1 MDKKEE
7 RRLSRKI
14 VREVGKQMRSSGFLH
29 SKPSFLVRPLGAF
42 ALFMHFHRYRCSP
55 CFRLHFGVRVMNDPF
70 EAIAL
75 NGPCFE
81 YAGTFEAAEDETL
94 ACTRTLIALIE
105 REGQGWFSK
114 FPDAEALYRA
124 PGSPL
129 QDRDRQAL
137 ADDFGEKR
145 NAARWRV
152 SAQLLGLKCQREP
165 AVLEGKFSVEP
176 VKPPAPL

>member
-1 MDKKEE
+1 
-7 RRLSRKI
+7 
-14 VREVGKQMRSSGFLH
+14 MRSSGFIH
-29 SKPSFLVRPLGAF
+29 SKPSFLVRSLGSF
-42 ALFMHFHRYRCSP
+42 AVFVHFHKFSFGP
-55 CFRLHFGVRVMNDPF
+55 HFRVHFGVRVMNDPF

-75 NGPCFE
+75 NGPSFE
-81 YAGTFEAAEDETL
+81 HAGTYGADEDETL

-105 REGQGWFSK
+105 GEGQSWFSK
-114 FPDAEALYRA
+114 FPDAESLCRA

-152 SAQLLGLKCQREP
+152 SEQLLGLKREGES
-165 AVLEGKFSVEP
+165 AARED
-176 VKPPAPL
+176 